1 MRVDILDFEKSLVIG
16 NYWEKALQIYD
27 KIKNNESHFLVRYN
41 SRKLINEIV
50 LYTMNDFKNYR
61 YLMSTK
67 AILNSQKKEGWLFG
81 FNASN

>member
-1 MRVDILDFEKSLVIG
+1 MQ
-16 NYWEKALQIYD
+16 NYD
-27 KIKNNESHFLVRYN
+27 VIKNNKSYFLVGYN

-50 LYTMNDFKNYR
+50 LYTMNDFKNYL
-61 YLMSTK
+61 YLMSNK

>member
-1 MRVDILDFEKSLVIG
+1 PVDIQDFEKSLVTG
-16 NYWEKALQIYD
+16 NYWEKTLHNYV
-27 KIKNNESHFLVRYN
+27 IKNNKSHFLVRYN

-50 LYTMNDFKNYR
+50 LYTMNDFKNYL

-81 FNASN
+81 FNA